1 MPQQCFKPFRAQS
14 LRVTELDDCCTPPDP
29 ADDSPGES
37 PGGGGACSIAV
48 TDSFTS
54 VTGEAE
60 IEDGDT
66 ILERKANGDICVNE
80 RDPDVL
86 TGINVSVTLCQ
97 VTPWFI
103 SKLTGWPVV
112 MDQDCNAV
120 GFDIM
125 DGINTTQNALELWSG
140 VSGVDCGEGARYGYA
155 VFPCVENWQL
165 DGSLEWAGSDTLF
178 SITLTGFAKGN
189 HAWGRGPYTDVQ
201 GSDRRGA
208 WWHPMTSGSIMRLMA
223 TDVPPPA
230 YIATCV
236 DCLPPTAEFG
246 YGGISLESP
255 VDPCLVLCLIHP

>member
-14 LRVTELDDCCTPPDP
+14 IRVTELTDCCTPPDP
-29 ADDSPGES
+29 SDISPASPGES
-37 PGGGGACSIAV
+37 PAASPCSIAV
-48 TDSFTS
+48 TDAFTLVS
-54 VTGEAE
+54 AEAE
-60 IEDGDT
+60 VDEGED
-66 ILERKANGDICVNE
+66 ILERKANGDICINE

-86 TGINVSVTLCQ
+86 TGMNLSITLCQ

-125 DGINTTQNALELWSG
+125 EGINLTQSAVELWSG
-140 VSGVDCGEGARYGYA
+140 VSGLDCGAGARYGYSVA
-155 VFPCVENWQL
+155 PCVENWQL
-165 DGSLEWAGSDTLF
+165 DGAIEFGGSDTIW

-189 HAWGRGPYTDVQ
+189 HPWGRGPYNDVQ
-201 GSDRRGA
+201 MSSDGRLVDPMQNGA
-208 WWHPMTSGSIMRLMA
+208 IMRLMA

-230 YIATCV
+230 YIGACV

-246 YGGISLESP
+246 YVGLSAESP
-255 VDPCLVLCLIHP
+255 VDPCLIPA